1 MKLSMKDLQNIT
13 PTGVN
18 IILKYEEGYSGIEK
32 DVTMRIY
39 PLTVAE
45 KIEIQQLNDKL
56 QLLIKLKEPTEAQE
70 TAIVDLN
77 STINIK
83 YAFYSVKKVME
94 DITEEFIRDSFPKS
108 WFMTIFKATLEAEGI
123 NPKKIDEEK
132 N

>member
-1 MKLSMKDLQNIT
+1 MKDLQNIT